1 MSTLSS
7 APNPKVVG
15 GNRNQKP
22 SRQIENLPKEIVVEV
37 LSYCNVH
44 DTCSVQGTCKQL
56 REYVQEFLPILHRSY
71 DWTLEHGKLR
81 GLEYLFDMQ
90 VPVERIT
97 LDSSNLVQQDQQK
110 RIPTGD
116 PLMFLSQY
124 LINDV
129 TQNST
134 DTDIF
139 SKLNTLIVRGLY
151 STFDA
156 GLVSLSHF
164 SFPSLRILS
173 KSCSPRIHLPCP
185 ISHATSSSVL
195 LTNSRV
201 PDIATNSYCIAAVA
215 AFERRTILQCGY
227 R

>member
-1 MSTLSS
+1 MQYSMKRFAPMNVPSS
-7 APNPKVVG
+7 APNPKVLG

-22 SRQIENLPKEIVVEV
+22 SKQMENLPKEIVVEV

-44 DTCSVQGTCKQL
+44 DTCSVQGTCRQL
-56 REYVQEFLPILHRSY
+56 REYVREFLPILHRSY

-81 GLEYLFDMQ
+81 GLEYLIDMQ

-116 PLMFLSQY
+116 PLVFLSRY
-124 LINDV
+124 LKNDDAEV
-129 TQNST
+129 ST
-134 DTDIF
+134 DAETF
-139 SKLNTLIVRGLY
+139 SNLNTLIVRGLY

-173 KSCSPRIHLPCP
+173 KFHHRRIRLSCP
-185 ISHATSSSVL
+185 TS
-195 LTNSRV
+195 
-201 PDIATNSYCIAAVA
+201 
-215 AFERRTILQCGY
+215 Q
-227 R
+227 

>member
-1 MSTLSS
+1 MQFSMKGSSPMSMLSS
-7 APNPKVVG
+7 APNPKVLG

-44 DTCSVQGTCKQL
+44 DTCSVQGTCRQL
-56 REYVQEFLPILHRSY
+56 REYVQEFLPILHKAY

-116 PLMFLSQY
+116 PLVFLSRY
-124 LINDV
+124 LKNDD
-129 TQNST
+129 TQPP
-134 DTDIF
+134 TDIETF
-139 SKLNTLIVRGLY
+139 AKLNTLIVRGLY

-164 SFPSLRILS
+164 PFPSLRILS
-173 KSCSPRIHLPCP
+173 KSCSSRIHLPCP
-185 ISHATSSSVL
+185 D
-195 LTNSRV
+195 LTCN
-201 PDIATNSYCIAAVA
+201 
-215 AFERRTILQCGY
+215 F
-227 R
+227 